1 MPSAAAD
8 AFAVE
13 TMQNLGRSPVPAG
26 ALLFRV
32 TGAQADKSIS
42 ILSSHPLTEERLET
56 MKIPDRKPT
65 GPELLT
71 AAQWTALEHLQSQR
85 RGAYAPAVIQFG

>member
-1 MPSAAAD
+1 M
-8 AFAVE
+8 
-13 TMQNLGRSPVPAG
+13 PAG

-42 ILSSHPLTEERLET
+42 ILSSHPLTEERFET
-56 MKIPDRKPT
+56 MKKADRKAT

-71 AAQWTALEHLQSQR
+71 AAQWTALNN
-85 RGAYAPAVIQFG
+85 ICK